1 MSIID
6 FSQLSARKEAK
17 TKEAEAY
24 PYDTYFPDSVSFI
37 GVVSQKVCNFRQI

>member
-6 FSQLSARKEAK
+6 FSSYNARKQAK

-37 GVVSQKVCNFRQI
+37 GVVSQKVCNFQQI